1 MDTVMDQ
8 VMGISISAN
17 NIPWSIRIRTGFL
30 GFAVLPPLGVD
41 ARDAGESVREGG
53 WVVSPMVLNGLLVK
67 WEKMPRG
74 ECVRG

>member
-1 MDTVMDQ
+1 
-8 VMGISISAN
+8 
-17 NIPWSIRIRTGFL
+17 L

-53 WVVSPMVLNGLLVK
+53 CVVSPMVLNGFLVK
-67 WEKMPRG
+67 WEKIRGG